1 MGQYTKF
8 IGLDVHKK
16 TIAVAI
22 ADSKGSEVR
31 FYGEIP
37 NTVDSLRR
45 LAKKLSEDGAE
56 LQFVYEAGPCGYGV
70 HRRLTAEGHRCQVVA
85 PSLIPRKAGDRVKTD
100 RRDAQSLARLFRAGE
115 LTPVWVPGT
124 EQEAMRDLS
133 RLREDLKTEER
144 HLKQRLLAFLLRH
157 DVTVPENKTRWGGP
171 FMTWLE
177 GQRFENATSQ
187 IVYHSYLESVKDA
200 GDRVKEVEKEIER
213 ALEAYTLAPVVR
225 ALRSLRGIDLVTAF
239 TIVAEIGD
247 LTRFESASQFMAYL
261 GLTPSERSSGEK
273 TRRGGITKTGN
284 GHVRR
289 VLVESAWHCQRKPGI
304 SAPLKERMKGQP
316 SEVRKIAWEAQKRL
330 FHRSYH
336 LKGQGK
342 RATVVTTA
350 LARELAGFVWAIG
363 CHIQGKPVTIPQE
376 EDLTPMSA

>member
-1 MGQYTKF
+1 MEKYTKF
-8 IGLDVHKK
+8 VGLDVHKK
-16 TIAVAI
+16 TVAVAI
-22 ADSKGSEVR
+22 ADSKSPEVR
-31 FYGEIP
+31 SYGEIP

-70 HRRLTAEGHRCQVVA
+70 HRRLQEEGHRCQIVA

-100 RRDAQSLARLFRAGE
+100 RRDAQVLARLHRAGE

-157 DVTVPENKTRWGGP
+157 DVKAPDDKTRWGGP

-177 GQRFENATSQ
+177 GRTFENATSQ
-187 IVYHSYLESVKDA
+187 IVYQSYLESVKDA
-200 GDRVKEVEKEIER
+200 GERIEEVEKEIAR
-213 ALEAYTLAPVVR
+213 ALETYSLAPVVMGLR
-225 ALRSLRGIDLVTAF
+225 ALRGVDVVTAF

-247 LTRFESASQFMAYL
+247 MTRFETASRLMAYL

-273 TRRGGITKTGN
+273 TRRGGISKTGN
-284 GHVRR
+284 SHVRR
-289 VLVESAWHCQRKPGI
+289 VLIESAWHCQRKPGI
-304 SAPLKERMKGQP
+304 GKNLKERMNGQSP
-316 SEVRKIAWEAQKRL
+316 EVRKIAWEAQKRL
-330 FHRSYH
+330 FHRYH
-336 LKGQGK
+336 RLTAKGK
-342 RATVVTTA
+342 RPTVVTTA
-350 LARELAGFVWAIG
+350 LARELAGFAWAIG
-363 CHIQGKPVTIPQE
+363 CHVMGKPVSLPVETE
-376 EDLTPMSA
+376 SMSA